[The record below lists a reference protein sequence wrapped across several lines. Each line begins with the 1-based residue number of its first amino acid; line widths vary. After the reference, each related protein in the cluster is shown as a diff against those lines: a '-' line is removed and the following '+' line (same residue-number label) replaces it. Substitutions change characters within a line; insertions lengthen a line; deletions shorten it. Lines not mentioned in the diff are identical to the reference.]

1 MWYRAL
7 KDEEKDTWDT
17 LRGSFILEYS
27 PKGPKWSPVNQL
39 NQVKQGKDSLRDYIA
54 KIKHL
59 NARCEPHERL
69 SDEQLLPRFLL
80 GLRSSKL
87 HDQLTVLNIT
97 SFEACS
103 KEAIRLGDNMREG
116 DETVNTSVPS
126 ILGSKDPDASSSKVS
141 REQSKEAK
149 DMSIDELADL
159 IVARLNPQSKNAAH
173 RDTHGNAH
181 LYPRRDMVWCSV
193 CSGNHLSNEC
203 PRLRARPPALWY
215 GHCNRW
221 ENHEAS

>member
-1 MWYRAL
+1 MEGKAGEWYRAL
-7 KDEEKDTWDT
+7 KNEEKNTWET
-17 LRGSFILEYS
+17 LKGSFILDYS

-97 SFEACS
+97 SFETCS

-116 DETVNTSVPS
+116 DETITTPIPLIV
-126 ILGSKDPDASSSKVS
+126 GSKDFDVSSSRVS
-141 REQSKEAK
+141 KEQSKETK
-149 DMSIDELADL
+149 DLNIEELQ
-159 IVARLNPQSKNAAH
+159 N
-173 RDTHGNAH
+173 
-181 LYPRRDMVWCSV
+181 
-193 CSGNHLSNEC
+193 
-203 PRLRARPPALWY
+203 
-215 GHCNRW
+215 
-221 ENHEAS
+221 